1 MKYKLSRKNE
11 NGKWWTYGQFETNQW
26 GNLQASFKIEN
37 LEKAIEIA
45 KNDPKCKGWINFSAF
60 EDDSNRSGKPNSS
73 KPQAGTSPYADE
85 LNDSIPFT
93 PYMGV

>member
-26 GNLQASFKIEN
+26 GNLQASFKREN

-60 EDDSNRSGKPNSS
+60 EDDGKKPNNNQASYSS
-73 KPQAGTSPYADE
+73 GGNNSSPVEGLD
-85 LNDSIPFT
+85 DSIPF
-93 PYMGV
+93 

>member
-37 LEKAIEIA
+37 LEKAIELA

-60 EDDSNRSGKPNSS
+60 EDDKPKQQTNNYTQELS
-73 KPQAGTSPYADE
+73 DE
-85 LNDSIPFT
+85 VPF
-93 PYMGV
+93 